1 MSAAADAL
9 PQERQQAILQR
20 LREHGRVVAAELA
33 AAFAVSE
40 DSIRRDLRDLA
51 AQGLCRRVY
60 GGALPPTPG
69 FAPLPQRHEEHA
81 ERKRA
86 LAQAAAALVRPG
98 QVLLI
103 DAGSTNSAIAAA
115 LPPRQRLTVVTNA
128 PDIAQLLMPR
138 EGFEILL
145 IGGRIDPR
153 IGAAVGAQALQQLR
167 QVRAD
172 LCFPGACAIDAERG
186 LWGVDG
192 EEALFKRAMIEASG
206 ETAVVVTVDKLGAHA
221 PHLVAAVA
229 AIDHLVVE
237 HDAAQALCAPFLVQ
251 AVQLHRADAPAPPQ
265 RAK

>member
-1 MSAAADAL
+1 MNAAADTL

-20 LREHGRVVAAELA
+20 LHEHGRVVATELA

-40 DSIRRDLRDLA
+40 DSIRRDLRELA

-60 GGALPPTPG
+60 GGALPPTPD
-69 FAPLPQRHEEHA
+69 FVPLPQRREEHA

-145 IGGRIDPR
+145 IGGRVDPR

-167 QVRAD
+167 QLRAD
-172 LCFPGACAIDAERG
+172 MCFPGACAIDAERG

-192 EEALFKRAMIEASG
+192 EESLFKRAMVEASA
-206 ETAVVVTVDKLGAHA
+206 ETVAVVTTDKLGA
-221 PHLVAAVA
+221 LAAHQVVGVD
-229 AIDHLVVE
+229 AIDRLVVE
-237 HDAAQALCAPFLVQ
+237 HDAPAGLLAAFAAQ
-251 AVQLHRADAPAPPQ
+251 AVQVHRAGPAE
-265 RAK
+265 AAG

>member
-1 MSAAADAL
+1 MTAAADAL

-20 LREHGRVVAAELA
+20 LREHGRVVATELA

-40 DSIRRDLRDLA
+40 DSIRRDLRELA

-60 GGALPPTPG
+60 GGALPPTPSV
-69 FAPLPQRHEEHA
+69 APLPQRREEHA

-86 LAQAAAALVRPG
+86 LAQAAVELVRPG

-115 LPPRQRLTVVTNA
+115 LPPRQGLTVVTNA

-145 IGGRIDPR
+145 IGGRVDPR

-167 QVRAD
+167 QLRAD
-172 LCFPGACAIDAERG
+172 LCFPGACAIDPERG

-192 EEALFKRAMIEASG
+192 EESLFKRAMVEASA
-206 ETAVVVTVDKLGAHA
+206 ETIAVVTSDKLGA
-221 PHLVAAVA
+221 LAAHQVVGVE
-229 AIDHLVVE
+229 AIDRLVVE
-237 HDAAQALCAPFLVQ
+237 HDAPAGLLAAFAAQ
-251 AVQLHRADAPAPPQ
+251 AVQVHRAGPAE
-265 RAK
+265 AAG